1 MPHLATSTSSNH
13 SAYIEKSLHGPQSVC
28 ASPATLRA
36 PCVARPTSVAHG
48 RLLPTPQWRR
58 PSRVTGL
65 AVEHRA
71 EELLGDAEGLL
82 EPNGR
87 LANQGAP
94 STAPFLRLGGSEV
107 ERGRQ
112 PVGQG
117 LATAFCFPT
126 GGRNDRGPRRSRR
139 LGARCWLCRPGR
151 GHGTSGRH
159 PGVRRWRRSSRRSV
173 VRWR

>member
-1 MPHLATSTSSNH
+1 M
-13 SAYIEKSLHGPQSVC
+13 
-28 ASPATLRA
+28 
-36 PCVARPTSVAHG
+36 
-48 RLLPTPQWRR
+48 
-58 PSRVTGL
+58 

-82 EPNGR
+82 EANGR

-117 LATAFCFPT
+117 LATALCFPT
-126 GGRNDRGPRRSRR
+126 GGRNDRGPVDPVDLERDAGDVGQVAGTGRVDVIPAFEDGADL
-139 LGARCWLCRPGR
+139 LGDLLFDGDDGDRWVLVEFGDSEGDERERGRFRGDVFPGR
-151 GHGTSGRH
+151 A
-159 PGVRRWRRSSRRSV
+159 RSTRNSSKR
-173 VRWR
+173 